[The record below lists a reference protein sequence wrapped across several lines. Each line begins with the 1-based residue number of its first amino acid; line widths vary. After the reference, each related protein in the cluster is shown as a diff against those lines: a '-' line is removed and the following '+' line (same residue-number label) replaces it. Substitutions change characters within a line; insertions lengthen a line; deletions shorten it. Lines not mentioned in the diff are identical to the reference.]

1 MFLDI
6 GSDSDLDLYPPKKL
20 LFWEDRDW
28 WGGFRVKDSSSRILG
43 CMRQKGNLAFLVD
56 SLKHLRLCGLDRLSY
71 MLERQVTEFHPM
83 STTNIRTTRSLL
95 PTVLHAIDSVMLCIS
110 LPLVQW
116 LTQQPLNQSTT
127 ICSLVACVLLFLVG
141 ELFGIYKPGRGRSAD
156 HEVGLAT
163 AAWTVTY
170 VCLLLIGLFTRTSD
184 TFARSS
190 IVAWYFVGGLFVLC
204 THMFIR
210 SVLESL
216 GRRGYG
222 LSKTAIV
229 GSNRLGLEIARNA
242 KNSMDSGLMVVG
254 FFDDRGDGRRADI
267 TEGMPPFLGD
277 CNKLMDMI
285 RTGEIDTVLI
295 TLPMRAEKR
304 IQSVLDRLANTTAS
318 AYIVPDFFVF
328 ELLHSRW
335 THVGGLPVVSV
346 FETPMYGV
354 DGWLK
359 RALDL
364 SISLV
369 GVVLVSPILLLCGLL
384 VKFTS
389 PGPVFFRQK
398 RYGLDGKEILVWKF
412 RSMVTCDN
420 GPIVKQATKNDPRI
434 TPIGAILRKTSMD
447 ELPQLFNV
455 ILGSMSLV
463 GPRPHANA
471 HNEHFRTLIRG
482 YMMRHK
488 VKPGITG
495 LAQVEGS
502 RGETDTVE
510 KMEARISLDHR
521 YLREWSIWMD
531 IKILFKTIFVV
542 LKRDAY

>member
-1 MFLDI
+1 MLH
-6 GSDSDLDLYPPKKL
+6 
-20 LFWEDRDW
+20 
-28 WGGFRVKDSSSRILG
+28 
-43 CMRQKGNLAFLVD
+43 AVD
-56 SLKHLRLCGLDRLSY
+56 S
-71 MLERQVTEFHPM
+71 
-83 STTNIRTTRSLL
+83 I
-95 PTVLHAIDSVMLCIS
+95 MLCVT

-127 ICSLVACVLLFLVG
+127 ICSLVACMFLFLIG
-141 ELFGIYKPGRGRSAD
+141 ELFGIYRPGRGRSAD

-163 AAWTVTY
+163 MAWTVSY
-170 VCLLLIGLFTRTSD
+170 ICLLMLGIFTRTSD

-190 IVAWYFVGGLFVLC
+190 IVAWYFVGGLFVLS
-204 THMFIR
+204 THMCVRAI
-210 SVLESL
+210 LESL

-222 LSKTAIV
+222 ARKTAIV
-229 GSNRLGLEIARNA
+229 GANRLGLEVAINA
-242 KNSMDSGLMVVG
+242 KRSTDSGLLVVG
-254 FFDDRGDGRRADI
+254 FFDDRGDGRGDGRRAEVTQD
-267 TEGMPPFLGD
+267 MPPFLGD
-277 CNKLMDMI
+277 SNRLMEMV
-285 RTGEIDTVLI
+285 TSGEIDTVLI

-346 FETPMYGV
+346 FESPMYGV

-359 RALDL
+359 RALDM

-369 GVVLVSPILLLCGLL
+369 GVVLVSPILFICALL

-412 RSMVTCDN
+412 RSMSTCDN

-434 TPIGAILRKTSMD
+434 TPVGAILRKTSLD

-521 YLREWSIWMD
+521 YIRDWSIWMD

-542 LKRDAY
+542 LRRDAY

>member
-1 MFLDI
+1 MLH
-6 GSDSDLDLYPPKKL
+6 
-20 LFWEDRDW
+20 
-28 WGGFRVKDSSSRILG
+28 
-43 CMRQKGNLAFLVD
+43 AVD
-56 SLKHLRLCGLDRLSY
+56 S
-71 MLERQVTEFHPM
+71 
-83 STTNIRTTRSLL
+83 I
-95 PTVLHAIDSVMLCIS
+95 MLCAT

-127 ICSLVACVLLFLVG
+127 ICSLVACVFLFLIG
-141 ELFGIYKPGRGRSAD
+141 ELFGIYRPGRGRSAD

-163 AAWTVTY
+163 MAWTVSY
-170 VCLLLIGLFTRTSD
+170 ICLLMLGIFTRTSD

-190 IVAWYFVGGLFVLC
+190 IVAWYFVGGLFVLS
-204 THMFIR
+204 THMCVRAI
-210 SVLESL
+210 LESL

-222 LSKTAIV
+222 ARKTAIV
-229 GSNRLGLEIARNA
+229 GANRLGLEVAINA
-242 KNSMDSGLMVVG
+242 KRSTDSGLLVVG
-254 FFDDRGDGRRADI
+254 FFDDRGDGRGDGRRAEVTQD
-267 TEGMPPFLGD
+267 MPPFLGD
-277 CNKLMDMI
+277 SNRLMEMVAS
-285 RTGEIDTVLI
+285 GEIDTVLI

-346 FETPMYGV
+346 FESPMYGV

-359 RALDL
+359 RALDM

-369 GVVLVSPILLLCGLL
+369 GVVLVSPILLICALL
-384 VKFTS
+384 VKFSS

-412 RSMVTCDN
+412 RSMSTCDN
-420 GPIVKQATKNDPRI
+420 GPIVIQATKNDPRI
-434 TPIGAILRKTSMD
+434 TPVGAILRKTSLD

-502 RGETDTVE
+502 RGETDTIE

-521 YLREWSIWMD
+521 YIRDWSIWMD

-542 LKRDAY
+542 LRRDAY

>member
-1 MFLDI
+1 MDWHHLEVLCRLNRLNTFF
-6 GSDSDLDLYPPKKL
+6 SYL
-20 LFWEDRDW
+20 L
-28 WGGFRVKDSSSRILG
+28 GKSNILS
-43 CMRQKGNLAFLVD
+43 A
-56 SLKHLRLCGLDRLSY
+56 
-71 MLERQVTEFHPM
+71 
-83 STTNIRTTRSLL
+83 TNIRTTRSIL
-95 PTVLHAIDSVMLCIS
+95 PTLLHAADSLMLCVS

-141 ELFGIYKPGRGRSAD
+141 ELFGIYRPGRGRSAD

-163 AAWTVTY
+163 MAWTVSY
-170 VCLLLIGLFTRTSD
+170 ICLMVFGILTRTSD

-190 IVAWYFVGGLFVLC
+190 IIAWYFVGGLFVLSM
-204 THMFIR
+204 HMCVRAI
-210 SVLESL
+210 LEEL
-216 GRRGYG
+216 GHRGIG

-229 GSNRLGLEIARNA
+229 GSNRLGLEIARNSQA
-242 KNSMDSGLMVVG
+242 STDSGLWVVG
-254 FFDDRGDGRRADI
+254 FFDDRGDGRRSELA
-267 TEGMPPFLGD
+267 ENLPPFLGD
-277 CNKLMDMI
+277 FDRLMEMI
-285 RTGEIDTVLI
+285 ASGDIDTVLI

-304 IQSVLDRLANTTAS
+304 IQWVLDRLANTTAS

-346 FETPMYGV
+346 FESPMYGV

-359 RALDL
+359 RTLDL

-369 GVVLVSPILLLCGLL
+369 GVVLVSPILLLCALL
-384 VKFTS
+384 VKISS

-434 TPIGAILRKTSMD
+434 TRVGAILRKTSLD

-455 ILGSMSLV
+455 IKGSMSLV

-471 HNEHFRTLIRG
+471 HNEHFRKLIRG

-521 YLREWSIWMD
+521 YIRDWSIWMD

-542 LKRDAY
+542 LRRDAY

>member
-1 MFLDI
+1 MPV
-6 GSDSDLDLYPPKKL
+6 GSIESVLQ
-20 LFWEDRDW
+20 
-28 WGGFRVKDSSSRILG
+28 
-43 CMRQKGNLAFLVD
+43 C
-56 SLKHLRLCGLDRLSY
+56 SLPRKHLR
-71 MLERQVTEFHPM
+71 M

-95 PTVLHAIDSVMLCIS
+95 PTVLHTIDSIMLCIS

-116 LTQQPLNQSTT
+116 ITQQPMNQSTT
-127 ICSLVACVLLFLVG
+127 ICSLIACVLLFLVG
-141 ELFGIYKPGRGRSAD
+141 ELFGIYRPGRGRSAD
-156 HEVGLAT
+156 HEVALVT
-163 AAWTVTY
+163 VVWTTTY
-170 VCLLLIGLFTRTSD
+170 VCLLLVGLFTRTSD

-190 IVAWYFVGGLFVLC
+190 IIAWYFVGGLFILC
-204 THMFIR
+204 THMWLRTVI
-210 SVLESL
+210 ESL

-242 KNSMDSGLMVVG
+242 KASTESGLMIIG
-254 FFDDRGDGRRADI
+254 FFDDRGDVRRAAP
-267 TEGMPPFLGD
+267 TENTPPFMGN
-277 CNKLMDMI
+277 CNKLMEMI
-285 RTGEIDTVLI
+285 GTGEIDTVLI

-346 FETPMYGV
+346 FESPMYGV

-359 RALDL
+359 RFLDL

-369 GVVLVSPILLLCGLL
+369 GVVLVSPVLLICGLI
-384 VKFTS
+384 VKCTS
-389 PGPVFFRQK
+389 PGPIFFRQK

-412 RSMVTCDN
+412 RSMNTCDN
-420 GPIVKQATKNDPRI
+420 GPIVKQATKNDKRI
-434 TPIGAILRKTSMD
+434 TPFGAILRKTSLD

-471 HNEHFRTLIRG
+471 HNEHFRKLIRG
-482 YMMRHK
+482 YMLRHK

-510 KMEARISLDHR
+510 KMEARLSLDHR
-521 YLREWSIWMD
+521 YIRDWSIWMD
-531 IKILFKTIFVV
+531 IKIMFKTFFVV
-542 LKRDAY
+542 LRNEAY

>member
-1 MFLDI
+1 
-6 GSDSDLDLYPPKKL
+6 
-20 LFWEDRDW
+20 
-28 WGGFRVKDSSSRILG
+28 
-43 CMRQKGNLAFLVD
+43 
-56 SLKHLRLCGLDRLSY
+56 
-71 MLERQVTEFHPM
+71 M

-95 PTVLHAIDSVMLCIS
+95 PTLLHAIDSVMLCLT

-170 VCLLLIGLFTRTSD
+170 VCLLLVGLFTRTSD

-204 THMFIR
+204 THMFVRII
-210 SVLESL
+210 LESL

-229 GSNRLGLEIARNA
+229 GSNRLGLEIAHNA
-242 KNSMDSGLMVVG
+242 KNSTDSGLMVVG

-285 RTGEIDTVLI
+285 QTGEIDTVLI

-346 FETPMYGV
+346 FESPMYGV

-364 SISLV
+364 LISLV

-420 GPIVKQATKNDPRI
+420 GPVVKQATKNDPRI
-434 TPIGAILRKTSMD
+434 TRVGAILRKTSMD

-521 YLREWSIWMD
+521 YIRDWSIWMD

>member
-1 MFLDI
+1 
-6 GSDSDLDLYPPKKL
+6 
-20 LFWEDRDW
+20 
-28 WGGFRVKDSSSRILG
+28 
-43 CMRQKGNLAFLVD
+43 
-56 SLKHLRLCGLDRLSY
+56 
-71 MLERQVTEFHPM
+71 M

-95 PTVLHAIDSVMLCIS
+95 PPALHSIDSVMICIS

-116 LTQQPLNQSTT
+116 LTNNPLNQSIT
-127 ICSLVACVLLFLVG
+127 ICSLIACMLFFVVG
-141 ELFGIYKPGRGRSAD
+141 ELFGIYRPGRGRSAD
-156 HEVGLAT
+156 HEVGLAA
-163 AAWTVTY
+163 AAWTSSF
-170 VCLLLIGLFTRTSD
+170 VCLLLVGVFTRTSE

-190 IVAWYFVGGLFVLC
+190 MVTWYFVGGLFVLC
-204 THMFIR
+204 SHMCVR
-210 SVLESL
+210 VLIEWL

-222 LSKTAIV
+222 LRKTAIV
-229 GSNRLGLEIARNA
+229 GSNRLGLEIAHNA
-242 KNSMDSGLMVVG
+242 KASTDSGLMIVG
-254 FFDDRGDGRRADI
+254 FFDDRGDARRAEQSDN
-267 TEGMPPFLGD
+267 TPPFLGD
-277 CNKLMDMI
+277 CNKLMQMI
-285 RTGEIDTVLI
+285 GAGDIDTVLI

-346 FETPMYGV
+346 FESPMYGV

-369 GVVLVSPILLLCGLL
+369 GVVLISPVLLICGLL

-398 RYGLDGKEILVWKF
+398 RYGLDGKVILVWKF
-412 RSMVTCDN
+412 RSMHTCDN
-420 GPIVKQATKNDPRI
+420 GPVVKQATKNDPRV
-434 TPIGAILRKTSMD
+434 TPVGALLRKASLD

-455 ILGSMSLV
+455 IFGSMSLV

-471 HNEHFRTLIRG
+471 HNEHFRKLIRG

-521 YLREWSIWMD
+521 YIREWSIWMD
-531 IKILFKTIFVV
+531 IKILFKTFFVV
-542 LKRDAY
+542 LRRDAY

>member
-1 MFLDI
+1 MLH
-6 GSDSDLDLYPPKKL
+6 
-20 LFWEDRDW
+20 
-28 WGGFRVKDSSSRILG
+28 
-43 CMRQKGNLAFLVD
+43 AVD
-56 SLKHLRLCGLDRLSY
+56 S
-71 MLERQVTEFHPM
+71 
-83 STTNIRTTRSLL
+83 I
-95 PTVLHAIDSVMLCIS
+95 MLCAT

-116 LTQQPLNQSTT
+116 LTQQPSNQSTT
-127 ICSLVACVLLFLVG
+127 ICSLVACMFLFLIG
-141 ELFGIYKPGRGRSAD
+141 ELFGIYRPGRGRSAD

-163 AAWTVTY
+163 MAWTVSY
-170 VCLLLIGLFTRTSD
+170 ICLLMLGIFTRTSD

-190 IVAWYFVGGLFVLC
+190 IVAWYFVGGLFVLS
-204 THMFIR
+204 THMCVRAI
-210 SVLESL
+210 LESL

-222 LSKTAIV
+222 ARKTAIV
-229 GSNRLGLEIARNA
+229 GANRLGLEVAINA
-242 KNSMDSGLMVVG
+242 KRSTDSGLLVVG
-254 FFDDRGDGRRADI
+254 FFDDRGDGRGDGRRAEVTQD
-267 TEGMPPFLGD
+267 MPPFLGD
-277 CNKLMDMI
+277 SNRLMEMV
-285 RTGEIDTVLI
+285 TSGEIDTVLI

-346 FETPMYGV
+346 FESPMYGV

-359 RALDL
+359 RALDM

-369 GVVLVSPILLLCGLL
+369 GVVLVSPILFICALL

-412 RSMVTCDN
+412 RSMSTCDN
-420 GPIVKQATKNDPRI
+420 GPIVKQATKDDPRI
-434 TPIGAILRKTSMD
+434 TPVGAILRKTSLD

-502 RGETDTVE
+502 RGETDTIE

-521 YLREWSIWMD
+521 YIRDWSIWMD

-542 LKRDAY
+542 LRRDAY

>member
-1 MFLDI
+1 MDWHHLEV
-6 GSDSDLDLYPPKKL
+6 LY
-20 LFWEDRDW
+20 
-28 WGGFRVKDSSSRILG
+28 
-43 CMRQKGNLAFLVD
+43 
-56 SLKHLRLCGLDRLSY
+56 RLNRLNTFFSY
-71 MLERQVTEFHPM
+71 LPGKSITL
-83 STTNIRTTRSLL
+83 SATNIRTTRSIL
-95 PTVLHAIDSVMLCIS
+95 PTLLHAADSLMLCVS

-127 ICSLVACVLLFLVG
+127 TCSLVACVLLFLVG
-141 ELFGIYKPGRGRSAD
+141 ELFGIYRPGRGRSAD
-156 HEVGLAT
+156 HEVGLVT
-163 AAWTVTY
+163 MAWTVSY
-170 VCLLLIGLFTRTSD
+170 ICLMIFGILTRTSD

-190 IVAWYFVGGLFVLC
+190 IIAWYFVGGLFVLSM
-204 THMFIR
+204 HMCVRAI
-210 SVLESL
+210 LEAL
-216 GRRGYG
+216 GHRGIG

-229 GSNRLGLEIARNA
+229 GSNRLGLEIARNSQA
-242 KNSMDSGLMVVG
+242 STDSGLRVVG
-254 FFDDRGDGRRADI
+254 FFDDRGDGRRSELA
-267 TEGMPPFLGD
+267 ENLPPFLGD
-277 CNKLMDMI
+277 CDRLMEMI
-285 RTGEIDTVLI
+285 ASGEIDTVLI

-346 FETPMYGV
+346 FESPMYGV

-359 RALDL
+359 RTLDL

-369 GVVLVSPILLLCGLL
+369 GVVLVSPILLICALL
-384 VKFTS
+384 VKVSS

-434 TPIGAILRKTSMD
+434 TRVGAILRKTSLD

-455 ILGSMSLV
+455 IKGSMSLV

-471 HNEHFRTLIRG
+471 HNEHFRKLIRG

-521 YLREWSIWMD
+521 YIRDWSIWMD

-542 LKRDAY
+542 LRRDAY

>member
-1 MFLDI
+1 MLH
-6 GSDSDLDLYPPKKL
+6 
-20 LFWEDRDW
+20 
-28 WGGFRVKDSSSRILG
+28 
-43 CMRQKGNLAFLVD
+43 AVD
-56 SLKHLRLCGLDRLSY
+56 S
-71 MLERQVTEFHPM
+71 
-83 STTNIRTTRSLL
+83 I
-95 PTVLHAIDSVMLCIS
+95 MLCAT

-116 LTQQPLNQSTT
+116 LTQQPSNQSTT
-127 ICSLVACVLLFLVG
+127 ICSLVACVFLFLIG
-141 ELFGIYKPGRGRSAD
+141 ELFGIYRPGRGRSAD

-163 AAWTVTY
+163 MAWTVSY
-170 VCLLLIGLFTRTSD
+170 ICLLMLGIFTRTSD

-190 IVAWYFVGGLFVLC
+190 IVAWYFVGGLFVLS
-204 THMFIR
+204 THMCVRAI
-210 SVLESL
+210 LESL

-222 LSKTAIV
+222 ARKTAIV
-229 GSNRLGLEIARNA
+229 GANRLGLEVAINA
-242 KNSMDSGLMVVG
+242 KRSTDSGLLVVG
-254 FFDDRGDGRRADI
+254 FFDDRGDGRGDGRRAEVTQD
-267 TEGMPPFLGD
+267 MPPFLGD
-277 CNKLMDMI
+277 SNRLMEMVAS
-285 RTGEIDTVLI
+285 GEIDTVLI

-346 FETPMYGV
+346 FESPMYGV

-359 RALDL
+359 RALDM

-369 GVVLVSPILLLCGLL
+369 GVVLVSPILFICALL

-412 RSMVTCDN
+412 RSMSTCDN

-434 TPIGAILRKTSMD
+434 TPVGAILRKTSLD

-471 HNEHFRTLIRG
+471 HNEHFRKLIRG

-502 RGETDTVE
+502 RGETDTIE

-521 YLREWSIWMD
+521 YIRDWSIWMD

-542 LKRDAY
+542 LRRDAY